1 MQKAAAQLSLA
12 AAATSAA
19 GPEVASVRSWG
30 RLAGFAF
37 GLGVQ
42 ALFVVT
48 VVYLYAFLRWGVAA
62 PDAAWITTDLLLA
75 LQFAVPHSVLLH
87 PWFRSLF
94 KRRFPAE
101 LHGAFF
107 CLWTCLSLLLLFGC
121 WRSSAGVL
129 WELEG
134 LPATVMVSCFHGSWA
149 ALLYSIS
156 LTGLGYQTGLTQWSH
171 WYRGVPAARREF
183 QARSLYRLLRHPVY
197 LSFLGLIWFTPVMTF
212 DHAVLT
218 GVWTIYIFIGSILKD
233 ERLRYYLGE
242 SYAGYMSQVA
252 GYPGIFMGPLGRR
265 ARQRQPVAAELS
277 TDVSRAARAA

>member
-1 MQKAAAQLSLA
+1 MKATAQLCLA
-12 AAATSAA
+12 ASATSAPS
-19 GPEVASVRSWG
+19 PEVATVQSWG
-30 RLAGFAF
+30 RLSGFAF

-62 PDAAWITTDLLLA
+62 PNENWIATDLLLA

-94 KRRFPAE
+94 KRRFPAD

-107 CLWTCLSLLLLFGC
+107 CLWTCVSLLLLFGC
-121 WRSSAGVL
+121 WQSSAGVL

-134 LPATVMVSCFHGSWA
+134 MAATVMVGCFHFSWA

-171 WYRGVPAARREF
+171 WYRGVPAPRRGF

-197 LSFLGLIWFTPVMTF
+197 LSFLGLIWFTPVMSF

-218 GVWTIYIFIGSILKD
+218 GIWTVYIFIGSILKD

-252 GYPGIFMGPLGRR
+252 GYPGIFIGPLGRR
-265 ARQRQPVAAELS
+265 ALQRQPAAADLP
-277 TDVSRAARAA
+277 TDVSGAARAA

>member
-1 MQKAAAQLSLA
+1 MKATAQLCLA
-12 AAATSAA
+12 ASATSAPS
-19 GPEVASVRSWG
+19 PEVATVGSWG

-48 VVYLYAFLRWGVAA
+48 VVYLYSFLRWGVAA
-62 PDAAWITTDLLLA
+62 ADDAWIATDLLLA

-87 PWFRSLF
+87 PWFRSFF
-94 KRRFPAE
+94 KRRFPGD

-121 WRSSAGVL
+121 WQSSAGVL

-134 LPATVMVSCFHGSWA
+134 MAATVMVGGFHFSWA

-156 LTGLGYQTGLTQWSH
+156 LTGLGYQTGLTQWSY
-171 WYRGVPAARREF
+171 WYRGLPAVRREF
-183 QARSLYRLLRHPVY
+183 QARSLYRFLRHPVY

-212 DHAVLT
+212 DHALLT
-218 GVWTIYIFIGSILKD
+218 GIWTVYIFIGSILKD

-252 GYPGIFMGPLGRR
+252 GYPGMFIGPLGRR
-265 ARQRQPVAAELS
+265 ALQRQPAAAELPG
-277 TDVSRAARAA
+277 DVSKAARAA